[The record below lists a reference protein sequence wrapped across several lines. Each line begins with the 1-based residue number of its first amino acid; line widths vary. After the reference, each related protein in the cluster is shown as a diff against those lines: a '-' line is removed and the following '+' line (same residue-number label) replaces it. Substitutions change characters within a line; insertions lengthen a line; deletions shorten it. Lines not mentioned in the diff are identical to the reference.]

1 VPNNPERPRR
11 VTIAPEGP
19 LLVEGPVEV
28 VDEEGVVHVSRRFQ
42 VAICTCRRS
51 RIFPWCDTSHRRRGK
66 PAGAENTARVDRS
79 GNEEED
85 TP

>member
-1 VPNNPERPRR
+1 MPNNPERPRR
-11 VTIAPEGP
+11 VNIAPEGP

-28 VDEEGVVHVSRRFQ
+28 VDDEGVVHVSRRFQ
-42 VAICTCRRS
+42 VAICVCRRS

-66 PAGAENTARVDRS
+66 PAEAENTAADCS
-79 GNEEED
+79 AYEEES